1 MRNFKSIKH
10 AQRFLVNHGL
20 TNNLFRHQRHL
31 AKANTYR
38 LLREESFDTWAQAS
52 CAQNLVIA

>member
-38 LLREESFDTWAQAS
+38 LLREESFDT
-52 CAQNLVIA
+52 